1 MDRTGRSIFGNG
13 DLDRYSLAEVT
24 ALKVSAGLECRETA
38 SRVRTR
44 IGAVMD
50 WATAL
55 QHRSGANPANWQSL
69 QHALPDRGKAARH
82 HAAASSVQPSSSAT
96 AP

>member
-1 MDRTGRSIFGNG
+1 MDRTGRSIFGIG

-55 QHRSGANPANWQSL
+55 QPRSGPADWQIL